1 MRKQVLWIYVGRE
14 FQTEQTSDANTRRPW
29 YSGCVPE
36 RARVE
41 PAKGRVEGE
50 VRTMVGEV

>member
-1 MRKQVLWIYVGRE
+1 MGRE

>member
-1 MRKQVLWIYVGRE
+1 M
-14 FQTEQTSDANTRRPW
+14 QTRGANTW
-29 YSGCVPE
+29 YSGGVPE
-36 RARVE
+36 RARAE